1 MSDIFCRKTKKDNL
15 SRVYLEVSDTLPLV
29 HLRRV
34 VFSRS
39 RAGFCIFFRSSSF
52 PEQPAACGCD
62 CQWSGNS
69 KAFLKRNFA
78 CWQRRPL
85 HESSSRSRGNRPYL
99 RIVNPMQSI
108 WNIILSQKSPH
119 HPPALSKHLSI
130 RAKVYSSKLQ
140 IVSSLWCTYIRPHIQ
155 SSVNHDR

>member
-1 MSDIFCRKTKKDNL
+1 MNLMTVKGLQVSNCLQVSKFLRNFLVPYGRLALPNHSSEKVAHIILDWILHTSLVRQIGQHDEHLYTGSPLSNIFFRKTKKDNL

-62 CQWSGNS
+62 CHSEGGS
-69 KAFLKRNFA
+69 
-78 CWQRRPL
+78 
-85 HESSSRSRGNRPYL
+85 
-99 RIVNPMQSI
+99 
-108 WNIILSQKSPH
+108 
-119 HPPALSKHLSI
+119 
-130 RAKVYSSKLQ
+130 SSKLFLEKQ
-140 IVSSLWCTYIRPHIQ
+140 FAC
-155 SSVNHDR
+155 